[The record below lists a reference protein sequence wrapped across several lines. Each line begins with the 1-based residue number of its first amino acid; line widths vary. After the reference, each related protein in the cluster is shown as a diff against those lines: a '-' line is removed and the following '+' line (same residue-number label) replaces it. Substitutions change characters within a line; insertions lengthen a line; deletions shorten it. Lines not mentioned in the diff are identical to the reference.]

1 MNNETIQSLRNY
13 ALADKAKTT
22 PRTDAATIP
31 FDAKGC
37 ERDDRVPVSFA
48 RQLER
53 ELQQATADNSSLAE
67 RLTAAELERDRLGAE
82 LEELQGSHDLNQ
94 IASDALNDLRA
105 DLARMTAERDGYR
118 SDIDRYTWNLAGCD
132 TIASGWGKP
141 GDYDKTLALPAL
153 NSVSQMA
160 SELNSLRARVAELVS
175 QNKALNALV
184 RANSSQGQ
192 GDIDSFVSDFPEI
205 ESLKQRS
212 AELVAAIDRCLR
224 ENAHLADGD
233 DCTLITI
240 KQALARAKSATPAK
254 HPDTV
259 RLEQGGAT

>member
-105 DLARMTAERDGYR
+105 DLARVTAERNSATD
-118 SDIDRYTWNLAGCD
+118 TAGEA
-132 TIASGWGKP
+132 I
-141 GDYDKTLALPAL
+141 KTLHLERIENAERCD
-153 NSVSQMA
+153 
-160 SELNSLRARVAELVS
+160 ELTALRARVAEL
-175 QNKALNALV
+175 QATIAELTTDGNAATLAANLAKASKRN
-184 RANSSQGQ
+184 
-192 GDIDSFVSDFPEI
+192 
-205 ESLKQRS
+205 
-212 AELVAAIDRCLR
+212 AELVAALR
-224 ENAHLADGD
+224 EEKRIHPQDFLPGD
-233 DCTLITI
+233 FRER
-240 KQALARAKSATPAK
+240 ALACAESATPAK
-254 HPDTV
+254 QEVSP
-259 RLEQGGAT
+259 

>member
-67 RLTAAELERDRLGAE
+67 RLTAAELELDRLGAE

-105 DLARMTAERDGYR
+105 DLARVTAERDQLQ
-118 SDIDRYTWNLAGCD
+118 SIAEKRYEEFRREANAHFVAAG
-132 TIASGWGKP
+132 
-141 GDYDKTLALPAL
+141 
-153 NSVSQMA
+153 
-160 SELNSLRARVAELVS
+160 
-175 QNKALNALV
+175 
-184 RANSSQGQ
+184 
-192 GDIDSFVSDFPEI
+192 EI
-205 ESLKQRS
+205 EKLEARCG
-212 AELVAAIDRCLR
+212 ELVAALR
-224 ENAHLADGD
+224 DAVGMLEELDGLDWGEEGMPFSVDFDQFAKLLASAALTRHRAAQDG
-233 DCTLITI
+233 
-240 KQALARAKSATPAK
+240 KQP
-254 HPDTV
+254 
-259 RLEQGGAT
+259 

>member
-22 PRTDAATIP
+22 PRTDAATIR
-31 FDAKGC
+31 

-105 DLARMTAERDGYR
+105 DLARVTAERDEASNMANAMSRDLTTEGEAHE
-118 SDIDRYTWNLAGCD
+118 DTKAELA
-132 TIASGWGKP
+132 TI
-141 GDYDKTLALPAL
+141 
-153 NSVSQMA
+153 
-160 SELNSLRARVAELVS
+160 RARVADYEERLSAVMPS
-175 QNKALNALV
+175 VCKDWNQNA
-184 RANSSQGQ
+184 RSEW
-192 GDIDSFVSDFPEI
+192 PE
-205 ESLKQRS
+205 
-212 AELVAAIDRCLR
+212 VAAHVMQSLVEREGDESAFGVAAGSAGSISDAQEYPDCEEPTPTCDHCGGDGCIDYL
-224 ENAHLADGD
+224 DGD
-233 DCTLITI
+233 GGDWGEDCPSEENHLIICRHCGGTGY
-240 KQALARAKSATPAK
+240 AR
-254 HPDTV
+254 
-259 RLEQGGAT
+259 

>member
-94 IASDALNDLRA
+94 IASDALNDLRS
-105 DLARMTAERDGYR
+105 DLSRVTAEREHHK
-118 SDIDRYTWNLAGCD
+118 SVKETIDSAH
-132 TIASGWGKP
+132 K
-141 GDYDKTLALPAL
+141 
-153 NSVSQMA
+153 
-160 SELNSLRARVAELVS
+160 ELSREHAALRARVAELEAQIERDAWTLS
-175 QNKALNALV
+175 
-184 RANSSQGQ
+184 
-192 GDIDSFVSDFPEI
+192 PEMVQTRNDQLAAKL
-205 ESLKQRS
+205 EQAEQRN
-212 AELVAAIDRCLR
+212 AELVAALDYIAKWV
-224 ENAHLADGD
+224 EADGAD
-233 DCTLITI
+233 EKYDREILRVC
-240 KQALARAKSATPAK
+240 ALARAESAAQEASK
-254 HPDTV
+254 
-259 RLEQGGAT
+259 

>member
-105 DLARMTAERDGYR
+105 DLDGFTAGAASNTDTKRLDWLMERDGEFTR
-118 SDIDRYTWNLAGCD
+118 DDID
-132 TIASGWGKP
+132 
-141 GDYDKTLALPAL
+141 
-153 NSVSQMA
+153 
-160 SELNSLRARVAELVS
+160 
-175 QNKALNALV
+175 
-184 RANSSQGQ
+184 
-192 GDIDSFVSDFPEI
+192 
-205 ESLKQRS
+205 
-212 AELVAAIDRCLR
+212 AIM
-224 ENAHLADGD
+224 
-233 DCTLITI
+233 
-240 KQALARAKSATPAK
+240 K
-254 HPDTV
+254 
-259 RLEQGGAT
+259 EQS

>member
-105 DLARMTAERDGYR
+105 DLARVTAELDHWIALYKERNKTAA
-118 SDIDRYTWNLAGCD
+118 ILED
-132 TIASGWGKP
+132 TSIA
-141 GDYDKTLALPAL
+141 
-153 NSVSQMA
+153 
-160 SELNSLRARVAELVS
+160 LRARVAELDKEAMILRGTVE
-175 QNKALNALV
+175 AV
-184 RANSSQGQ
+184 TT
-192 GDIDSFVSDFPEI
+192 
-205 ESLKQRS
+205 QR
-212 AELVAAIDRCLR
+212 
-224 ENAHLADGD
+224 H
-233 DCTLITI
+233 
-240 KQALARAKSATPAK
+240 RAKQEAA
-254 HPDTV
+254 
-259 RLEQGGAT
+259 R

>member
-105 DLARMTAERDGYR
+105 ALARVTAELEHHK
-118 SDIDRYTWNLAGCD
+118 SVKETIDSAH
-132 TIASGWGKP
+132 K
-141 GDYDKTLALPAL
+141 
-153 NSVSQMA
+153 
-160 SELNSLRARVAELVS
+160 ELSREHAAIRARVAELDKEAMILRGTVD
-175 QNKALNALV
+175 AV
-184 RANSSQGQ
+184 TT
-192 GDIDSFVSDFPEI
+192 
-205 ESLKQRS
+205 QRQQAEQRN
-212 AELVAAIDRCLR
+212 AELVAALDAVTHWAETI
-224 ENAHLADGD
+224 EVVHAHPFLNNGPIVRARG
-233 DCTLITI
+233 
-240 KQALARAKSATPAK
+240 ALARAKSATPAK
-254 HPDTV
+254 QEV
-259 RLEQGGAT
+259 SR

>member
-105 DLARMTAERDGYR
+105 DLDRVTAERQNWKEWAEEAR
-118 SDIDRYTWNLAGCD
+118 AMFHKQIDA
-132 TIASGWGKP
+132 AAVM
-141 GDYDKTLALPAL
+141 KT
-153 NSVSQMA
+153 
-160 SELNSLRARVAELVS
+160 RAEQAE
-175 QNKALNALV
+175 
-184 RANSSQGQ
+184 
-192 GDIDSFVSDFPEI
+192 
-205 ESLKQRS
+205 QRN
-212 AELVAAIDRCLR
+212 AELVAALR
-224 ENAHLADGD
+224 PIYALRKNCEGDIGWRGQKDAKVGWVTVRDILA
-233 DCTLITI
+233 LEH
-240 KQALARAKSATPAK
+240 ALARAESATPDK
-254 HPDTV
+254 Q
-259 RLEQGGAT
+259 EGSK

>member
-105 DLARMTAERDGYR
+105 DLARVTAELEHHK
-118 SDIDRYTWNLAGCD
+118 SVKETIDSAH
-132 TIASGWGKP
+132 K
-141 GDYDKTLALPAL
+141 
-153 NSVSQMA
+153 
-160 SELNSLRARVAELVS
+160 ELSREHAALRARVAELEAQIERDAWTLS
-175 QNKALNALV
+175 
-184 RANSSQGQ
+184 
-192 GDIDSFVSDFPEI
+192 PEMVQTRNDQLAAKL
-205 ESLKQRS
+205 EQAEQRN
-212 AELVAAIDRCLR
+212 AELVAALEELYETANRFPTFDGSR
-224 ENAHLADGD
+224 LASALDSASA
-233 DCTLITI
+233 
-240 KQALARAKSATPAK
+240 ALARNRAAQEASK
-254 HPDTV
+254 
-259 RLEQGGAT
+259 

>member
-105 DLARMTAERDGYR
+105 DLDRVTAELEHHK
-118 SDIDRYTWNLAGCD
+118 SVKETIDSAH
-132 TIASGWGKP
+132 K
-141 GDYDKTLALPAL
+141 
-153 NSVSQMA
+153 
-160 SELNSLRARVAELVS
+160 ELSREHAALRARVNELEAQIERDAWTLSPEMVQTRNDQLAAKLEQAE
-175 QNKALNALV
+175 
-184 RANSSQGQ
+184 
-192 GDIDSFVSDFPEI
+192 
-205 ESLKQRS
+205 QRS
-212 AELVAAIDRCLR
+212 AELVAALTDLLECPTVTDRATCPNGDPSRIDEAPEWQAVLR
-224 ENAHLADGD
+224 IFCAWTRYKKL
-233 DCTLITI
+233 
-240 KQALARAKSATPAK
+240 KALARAESATPDK
-254 HPDTV
+254 QEVSP
-259 RLEQGGAT
+259 

>member
-105 DLARMTAERDGYR
+105 DLARVTAERDKEHATATKALE
-118 SDIDRYTWNLAGCD
+118 IYTMAED
-132 TIASGWGKP
+132 E
-141 GDYDKTLALPAL
+141 GDA
-153 NSVSQMA
+153 
-160 SELNSLRARVAELVS
+160 LRARVAELEATIAELTTDG
-175 QNKALNALV
+175 NAATLAANLAKASKRN
-184 RANSSQGQ
+184 
-192 GDIDSFVSDFPEI
+192 
-205 ESLKQRS
+205 
-212 AELVAAIDRCLR
+212 AELVEQLKAYGKYAHDTTLEDQNAELVVALR
-224 ENAHLADGD
+224 EEKRIHPQDFLPGD
-233 DCTLITI
+233 FRERALSRAESAAPD
-240 KQALARAKSATPAK
+240 KQEVKS
-254 HPDTV
+254 
-259 RLEQGGAT
+259 

>member
-105 DLARMTAERDGYR
+105 DLARVTAERDHLKSLVFDGDLNF
-118 SDIDRYTWNLAGCD
+118 SNLTDEYEA
-132 TIASGWGKP
+132 
-141 GDYDKTLALPAL
+141 
-153 NSVSQMA
+153 
-160 SELNSLRARVAELVS
+160 LRARAAELDE
-175 QNKALNALV
+175 KAERYRLTTLRQDAT
-184 RANSSQGQ
+184 
-192 GDIDSFVSDFPEI
+192 I
-205 ESLKQRS
+205 
-212 AELVAAIDRCLR
+212 AELATDGNAATLAANLAIVSKR
-224 ENAHLADGD
+224 NAELEQSKRTVDFLCELHGCCPEMVLHW
-233 DCTLITI
+233 CEFEHR
-240 KQALARAKSATPAK
+240 QLARAESAVPAK
-254 HPDTV
+254 QEAA
-259 RLEQGGAT
+259 R

>member
-94 IASDALNDLRA
+94 IASDALNDLSA
-105 DLARMTAERDGYR
+105 DLSRVAAELKEQ
-118 SDIDRYTWNLAGCD
+118 SDFSGKLLAQS
-132 TIASGWGKP
+132 A
-141 GDYDKTLALPAL
+141 A
-153 NSVSQMA
+153 
-160 SELNSLRARVAELVS
+160 LRARVAELDKEAMILRGTVE
-175 QNKALNALV
+175 AV
-184 RANSSQGQ
+184 TT
-192 GDIDSFVSDFPEI
+192 
-205 ESLKQRS
+205 QRQQ
-212 AELVAAIDRCLR
+212 AVQEAAR
-224 ENAHLADGD
+224 
-233 DCTLITI
+233 
-240 KQALARAKSATPAK
+240 
-254 HPDTV
+254 
-259 RLEQGGAT
+259 

>member
-105 DLARMTAERDGYR
+105 DLSRVTAERDGYR
-118 SDIDRYTWNLAGCD
+118 SDIERFVWNLAGCD

-141 GDYDKTLALPAL
+141 GDYNEEMALPAL
-153 NSVSQMA
+153 DSVSRMA
-160 SELNSLRARVAELVS
+160 SERDALRARVAELDKEAMILRGTVEAVTT
-175 QNKALNALV
+175 QLQQA
-184 RANSSQGQ
+184 
-192 GDIDSFVSDFPEI
+192 E
-205 ESLKQRS
+205 QRN
-212 AELVAAIDRCLR
+212 AELVAALEELYETANRFPTFDGSR
-224 ENAHLADGD
+224 LASALDSASA
-233 DCTLITI
+233 
-240 KQALARAKSATPAK
+240 ALARNRAAQEDSK
-254 HPDTV
+254 
-259 RLEQGGAT
+259 

>member
-105 DLARMTAERDGYR
+105 DLARATAERQNWKEWAEEAR
-118 SDIDRYTWNLAGCD
+118 AMFHKQIDA
-132 TIASGWGKP
+132 AAVM
-141 GDYDKTLALPAL
+141 KT
-153 NSVSQMA
+153 
-160 SELNSLRARVAELVS
+160 RAEQAEQRVAELEKEAMILRGTVE
-175 QNKALNALV
+175 AV
-184 RANSSQGQ
+184 TT
-192 GDIDSFVSDFPEI
+192 
-205 ESLKQRS
+205 QRQQAEQRN
-212 AELVAAIDRCLR
+212 AELVAALDDLLGCPTVTDRATCP
-224 ENAHLADGD
+224 DGD
-233 DCTLITI
+233 PSRIDEAPEW
-240 KQALARAKSATPAK
+240 QAVLQISCAWTRYKKLKVLARAESATPAK
-254 HPDTV
+254 QEAA
-259 RLEQGGAT
+259 R

>member
-105 DLARMTAERDGYR
+105 DLARVTAELEHHK
-118 SDIDRYTWNLAGCD
+118 SVKETIDSAH
-132 TIASGWGKP
+132 K
-141 GDYDKTLALPAL
+141 
-153 NSVSQMA
+153 
-160 SELNSLRARVAELVS
+160 ELSREHAALRARVAELVA
-175 QNKALNALV
+175 ALRPIYAL
-184 RANSSQGQ
+184 RKNCE
-192 GDIDSFVSDFPEI
+192 GDIGWRGQKDAKVGWVTVRDI
-205 ESLKQRS
+205 
-212 AELVAAIDRCLR
+212 
-224 ENAHLADGD
+224 LA
-233 DCTLITI
+233 LEH
-240 KQALARAKSATPAK
+240 ALARAESATPAK
-254 HPDTV
+254 QEAA
-259 RLEQGGAT
+259 R

>member
-105 DLARMTAERDGYR
+105 DLSRVTAEREEARAGR
-118 SDIDRYTWNLAGCD
+118 RELERFRDRYEPVRQSL
-132 TIASGWGKP
+132 IK
-141 GDYDKTLALPAL
+141 LE
-153 NSVSQMA
+153 
-160 SELNSLRARVAELVS
+160 SEATALRASVAELDKEAMILRGTVE
-175 QNKALNALV
+175 AV
-184 RANSSQGQ
+184 TT
-192 GDIDSFVSDFPEI
+192 
-205 ESLKQRS
+205 QRQQ
-212 AELVAAIDRCLR
+212 AEQEAAR
-224 ENAHLADGD
+224 
-233 DCTLITI
+233 
-240 KQALARAKSATPAK
+240 
-254 HPDTV
+254 
-259 RLEQGGAT
+259 

>member
-105 DLARMTAERDGYR
+105 DLARVTAERQNWKEWAEEARAMFHKQIDAAAVMKTRAEQAEQRVAEVEVQAERYRLATLRQDATIAELTTDGNAA
-118 SDIDRYTWNLAGCD
+118 TLAVNLA
-132 TIASGWGKP
+132 K
-141 GDYDKTLALPAL
+141 
-153 NSVSQMA
+153 VSQR
-160 SELNSLRARVAELVS
+160 NAELVS
-175 QNKALNALV
+175 ALREVDEIVND
-184 RANSSQGQ
+184 ANH
-192 GDIDSFVSDFPEI
+192 
-205 ESLKQRS
+205 S
-212 AELVAAIDRCLR
+212 AEDRLCAAANRLLNTRAAAEHYRRDNERIVRVAIQEIRPNDTDQQR
-224 ENAHLADGD
+224 
-233 DCTLITI
+233 
-240 KQALARAKSATPAK
+240 RAPGNQ
-254 HPDTV
+254 P
-259 RLEQGGAT
+259 